1 MVDSTEIGYRV
12 NVVNFTITGDFA
24 IYQIKILGPNKTSV
38 HIRDRY
44 SGLLAWTSAIK
55 KALSPNV

>member
-1 MVDSTEIGYRV
+1 MVDSTEIGFRV

-24 IYQIKILGPNKTSV
+24 TYQIKIMGPNKTGL

-55 KALSPNV
+55 KTLGPNV